1 MSSLAGSF
9 LVARHV
15 LQDKHFYRTVVL
27 LLKHNEEG
35 AFGLVVNRPAKADG
49 IPFPVFSGGP
59 CPMPGFIMLHGHED
73 WLEPS
78 QEKET
83 QVAPGIFLGD
93 ADCMAR
99 VTDPSADQV
108 LRVRVFSGYAGW
120 APEQLEGEIAAGAW
134 SVASASGSAL
144 FDTPADDL
152 WDSLVPPRIPRPSV
166 N

>member
-9 LVARHV
+9 LVARH
-15 LQDKHFYRTVVL
+15 LLKDKHFFQSVVL
-27 LLKHNEEG
+27 LLKHNDEG

-49 IPFPVFSGGP
+49 IPFPVFDGGP
-59 CPMPGFIMLHGHED
+59 CPMDGFIMLHGHAN

-78 QEKET
+78 PENE
-83 QVAPGIFLGD
+83 VAPGIYLGD
-93 ADCMAR
+93 RSCMDR
-99 VTDPSADQV
+99 VTDPSPDQV

-120 APEQLEGEIAAGAW
+120 APDQLEGEIAAGAW
-134 SVASASGSAL
+134 SIASASGPVL
-144 FDTPADDL
+144 FDTPTEDL

>member
-1 MSSLAGSF
+1 MSSLTGSF

-49 IPFPVFSGGP
+49 IPFAVFSGGP
-59 CPMPGFIMLHGHED
+59 CPMPGFIMLHGQAD

-78 QEKET
+78 PENE
-83 QVAPGIFLGD
+83 VDPGIYLGD
-93 ADCMAR
+93 ASCMAR
-99 VTDPSADQV
+99 VTDPSPDQV

-120 APEQLEGEIAAGAW
+120 AAEQLEGEIAAGAW
-134 SVASASGSAL
+134 SV
-144 FDTPADDL
+144 
-152 WDSLVPPRIPRPSV
+152 
-166 N
+166 